1 MMIMTTITG
10 TSIYL
15 LLESTFPFTN
25 LKENLHLW
33 QGNLRSGMGGAL
45 PGSHL
50 YTLHSQP
57 TQVLNGEVANG
68 VLIFNMCI
76 SYQTLPE
83 PNTATS
89 FAPSQTLPLSLA
101 AFLPLSSHPLLATF
115 PDFVGGEKH
124 LTNSAPPFDIQPIP
138 KSQFQIP
145 SLVFASINL
154 GLDWL
159 LSLLIDSIGKTTT
172 RLDSL

>member
-10 TSIYL
+10 SSIYL

-57 TQVLNGEVANG
+57 TQALNGEVASG
-68 VLIFNMCI
+68 VLIFNICI

-89 FAPSQTLPLSLA
+89 FAPSQTLPSSLA
-101 AFLPLSSHPLLATF
+101 AFLPLSSHPLSWPL
-115 PDFVGGEKH
+115 
-124 LTNSAPPFDIQPIP
+124 
-138 KSQFQIP
+138 FQIL
-145 SLVFASINL
+145 LVVKNI
-154 GLDWL
+154 WL
-159 LSLLIDSIGKTTT
+159 ILPPVWYSAHAQKLISNPQPCIC
-172 RLDSL
+172 LN